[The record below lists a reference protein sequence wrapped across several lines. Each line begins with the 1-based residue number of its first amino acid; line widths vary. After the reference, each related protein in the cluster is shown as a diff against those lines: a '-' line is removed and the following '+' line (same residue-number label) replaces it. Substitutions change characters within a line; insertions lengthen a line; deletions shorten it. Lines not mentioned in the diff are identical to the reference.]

1 MADYKT
7 KLTADTSQHDAAL
20 NKSAQQVY
28 KYKQRCEETDNSVG
42 KLAGKFGKFVKVLSV
57 AKIAGEGFQSIMK
70 NNQAAADNYGAT
82 MEVAKRI
89 SDEFFYSISK
99 ADFSTLI
106 NGLGSCIV
114 RAKEYYNAMD
124 SLQTLQM
131 GLTGENARLD
141 SELQNARLRVRQGD
155 ESAVEDIKR
164 ISDQMLAN
172 VTKEREAIKRALDAM
187 IKSAAIG
194 SGSSGNYKHT
204 WDSGFDVEQVQKWL
218 SGVENIGVAI
228 TVAKNRWMELEEKAK
243 EYNDN
248 NGIHAEVAIA
258 EAKYKAMEAL
268 HDKLS
273 DGENLQAF
281 EQQYAKMYQ
290 LQAQFDQMQQRNL
303 RYTKELGAD
312 VETDLNNT
320 TTTTTTT
327 VKLKPEWEK
336 GSIAEIESEIKKLQA
351 RLQNENLNGAQR
363 RALTE
368 EIELLQ
374 YKKQCIEDLGKPMQ
388 KLETAIEEMPT
399 LDGSIIDADAIHA
412 QLQQVIEDIEETGL
426 TIEDLENLE
435 GVGDSLGYIG
445 DAFSNLSGIMGDEGA
460 KIFSA
465 LGQSLGAIGQ
475 AIAKISSLMMA
486 EGAASVMDL
495 PYPANL
501 AALASVIATVTSVIA
516 SIASIGNQSFAEGGI
531 FQGHTTIG
539 DYNLARV
546 NSGEMI
552 LNNRQQKN
560 LFNLI
565 NNPTISTTSTD
576 GGNVTFTIHGSD
588 LQGTLSNYNK
598 RVNRVK

>member
-7 KLTADTSQHDAAL
+7 RLTADTSQHDAAL

-106 NGLGSCIV
+106 NGLGSCIS
-114 RAKEYYNAMD
+114 RAKEYYNALD
-124 SLQTLQM
+124 NLQTLQM

-155 ESAVEDIKR
+155 ESAVADIQR

-172 VTKEREAIKRALDAM
+172 VTRERNAIQNTLDKM

-194 SGSSGNYKHT
+194 SGKSGNYNYT
-204 WDSGFDVEQVQKWL
+204 YDRGFGVEQVQKWL
-218 SGVENIGVAI
+218 SGAENLGIAI
-228 TVAKNRWMELEEKAK
+228 TEAKNKWMDLEEKAK
-243 EYNDN
+243 EYNKD
-248 NGIHAEVAIA
+248 NGIHSQVAMA
-258 EAKYKAMEAL
+258 EAEYKALVAL
-268 HDKLS
+268 QDKMS

-303 RYTKELGAD
+303 KYTKELGAD
-312 VETDLNNT
+312 VENKPT
-320 TTTTTTT
+320 TTTTKVTF
-327 VKLKPEWEK
+327 KAEFEK
-336 GSIAEIESEIKKLQA
+336 GSIAEVEKQIKDLQN

-552 LNNRQQKN
+552 LNNRQQKH

-565 NNPTISTTSTD
+565 NNPTVTTTSTD

>member
-7 KLTADTSQHDAAL
+7 RLTADTSQHDAAL

-28 KYKQRCEETDNSVG
+28 RYKQKAEETDKSIG
-42 KLAGKFGKFVKVLSV
+42 KLAGKFGKFVKILSV

-106 NGLGSCIV
+106 DGLGSCIV

-124 SLQTLQM
+124 NLQTLQL

-155 ESAVEDIKR
+155 ESAVADIQR
-164 ISDQMLAN
+164 ISDEMLGN
-172 VTKEREAIKRALDAM
+172 VKKEREAIKKALDAM

-194 SGSSGNYKHT
+194 SGSSGNYKST

-218 SGVENIGVAI
+218 SGTEDLVIAI
-228 TVAKNRWMELEEKAK
+228 HNAKNEWMKLEEKAD
-243 EYNDN
+243 EYNDD
-248 NGIHAEVAIA
+248 NGIHAQAARA
-258 EAKYKAMEAL
+258 EAKYKALVAL
-268 HDKLS
+268 QDKMS

-312 VETDLNNT
+312 VETKPT

-374 YKKQCIEDLGKPMQ
+374 YKKQCIEDLGKPMEHL
-388 KLETAIEEMPT
+388 KAAIEEMPT

-531 FQGHTTIG
+531 FQGKTTVG

-552 LNNRQQKN
+552 LNNRQQKH

-598 RVNRVK
+598 RVNRVR